1 MDNAKQ
7 EALERHIGYCV
18 ILCQQIEHLLAILLR
33 GRDGLDHLH
42 IGEFMNELTKTHTAP
57 LERIRSKIEKQ
68 DALSYLLSDLDMVIE
83 KRNKIVHR
91 AVISKEFIHYVETGF
106 YDFDS
111 DILLFGNFR
120 KRLELELDNIGITW
134 QEEESVLG
142 GLIMDAL
149 DLSIRLKE
157 QEKRTRRAT

>member
-1 MDNAKQ
+1 MDRQKQ
-7 EALERHIGYCV
+7 DALERHIGYCV

-42 IGEFMNELTKTHTAP
+42 IGEFMNELTKAHTAP

-68 DALSYLLSDLDMVIE
+68 DSLSHLLSDLDMVIE

-91 AVISKEFIHYVETGF
+91 AIISKEFIHYVETGL

-111 DILLFGNFR
+111 DILLFDNFR
-120 KRLELELDNIGITW
+120 KRLESELDAMGITQ
-134 QEEESVLG
+134 QEEESVVG

-157 QEKRTRRAT
+157 QEKRTRR